1 MSEELEPGIYFG
13 MPDDTYHS
21 LPYLSSTGIKNL
33 LVSPMDFWARSWMN
47 PWKEEDDEDDS
58 DGKTKHDAKTIGKAY
73 HKRILEGA
81 AAFRAAYA
89 PAFQCEDPDVLRSA
103 DDIKDALFDLGLSKA
118 GSKEKLIERL
128 LDADPEAKI
137 YDVLLREYI
146 EDHPGVTFLSDKV
159 IRRIELSA
167 KMIECHDD
175 LKFFFVGGYPEVS
188 IVWDDEELGVRMK
201 VRTDYLKVSAVND
214 LKTFANLMNK
224 PTERAIY
231 SAMASNK
238 YHIQGAL
245 YLRGV
250 DASKQMVKE
259 GRVFGREMV
268 DQKWLAAFAE
278 SADHTFNFVFQQKG
292 IAPVAMGCEF
302 NRQDPMFDQG
312 MTCIKQGVELFKRNM
327 SVFGEDPWVDTRKPF
342 MLHWAQYPAYAND
355 L

>member
-1 MSEELEPGIYFG
+1 MQEAEPGIYFG

-47 PWKEEDDEDDS
+47 PWKEDDEEES
-58 DGKTKHDAKTIGKAY
+58 EAKTIGKAY

-89 PAFQCEDPDVLRSA
+89 PTFECDDPDVLHSA
-103 DDIKDALFDLGLSKA
+103 EDIKDALSDLGLSKA
-118 GSKEKLIERL
+118 GSKQKLIERL
-128 LDADPEAKI
+128 LDADPDAKI

-146 EDHPGVTFLSDKV
+146 EDHPGVTFLSNKV

-188 IVWDDEELGVRMK
+188 VVWDDEAYGVRMK

-250 DASKQMVKE
+250 DAAKQMVKE
-259 GRVFGREMV
+259 GRVFGRELV

-302 NRQDPMFDQG
+302 NRQDPMYDQG
-312 MTCIKQGVELFKRNM
+312 MTCIRQAVDVFKRNM
-327 SVFGEDPWVDTRKPF
+327 AVFGEDPWVDTRKPF